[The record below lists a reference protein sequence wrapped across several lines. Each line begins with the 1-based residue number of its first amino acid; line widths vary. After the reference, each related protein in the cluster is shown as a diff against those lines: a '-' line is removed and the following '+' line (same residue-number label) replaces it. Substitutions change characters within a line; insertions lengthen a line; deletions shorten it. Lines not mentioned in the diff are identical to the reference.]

1 MSYINSNLNFPNA
14 DELIEYLIGRV
25 DNISISAH
33 SYLDQEDVEKLNAL
47 SLELTEL
54 KAKQTKDIEDVKKLI
69 DNIELTGTP
78 IDVSGL
84 KSRIE
89 ALEAKQDKDTV
100 YDDSEIKRRIS
111 ELEAKPAVNTDQLVT
126 KDELA
131 KELAKDVE
139 VRFDEAILNDYLKS
153 LDAELSYVKK
163 TELSTQPSFITLSNR
178 VTTLETRPSGNGTAY
193 DDTELRG
200 RVESLENTD
209 TEIKQR
215 LGVLESKT
223 DNDTIYNDA
232 EIKQRLTALE
242 EKPDKDTVYD
252 DTALKNRVEALEQRP
267 AGSGIAYDDTEVKN
281 RLTALEEK
289 PDKDTVY
296 DDTALKNRVEALE
309 QRPAGSGIAY
319 DDTEV
324 KNRLTALETK
334 PDKDTVY
341 DDTSIKYRLD
351 ALESKADNDTVYND
365 SELRGRVEALEQRP
379 AGTSYDDSALTARV
393 AALETKPDK
402 DTVYDDSALKARV
415 ETLEQRPAVNTENFV
430 TKEQLATELSG
441 KLTSADLSGLLTKT
455 QADNDYATK
464 QELQSIAGGKSE
476 FIDGTIVGELF
487 TNDLNPGYKLKKNKI
502 SDSIIYIYNEN
513 APIFKTNPTKLL
525 RQWFVPG
532 RGSTGTIK
540 IEIDGLYYYTTN
552 DILRNSERPLSRYAA
567 NILPLHITAVTV
579 KNNE

>member
-33 SYLDQEDVEKLNAL
+33 SYLDQEDVEKLETL
-47 SLELTEL
+47 SLELAEL

-89 ALEAKQDKDTV
+89 ALEAKHDNDTI
-100 YDDSEIKRRIS
+100 YDDSEVKRRIS

-193 DDTELRG
+193 DDSELRG
-200 RVESLENTD
+200 RVENLENRPVYND

-215 LGVLESKT
+215 LGVLEAKT

-232 EIKQRLTALE
+232 EIKQRLTVLE
-242 EKPDKDTVYD
+242 EKTDKDTVYD
-252 DTALKNRVEALEQRP
+252 DSALKTRVEALEQRP
-267 AGSGIAYDDTEVKN
+267 AGNGT
-281 RLTALEEK
+281 
-289 PDKDTVY
+289 
-296 DDTALKNRVEALE
+296 
-309 QRPAGSGIAY
+309 AY

-365 SELRGRVEALEQRP
+365 AELRGRVEALEHRP
-379 AGTSYDDSALTARV
+379 TGSGTSYDDSALTARV

-402 DTVYDDSALKARV
+402 DTIYNDAEIKQRLTVLEEKTDKDTVYDDSALKARV
-415 ETLEQRPAVNTENFV
+415 ETLEQRPVVNTENLV

-476 FIDGTIVGELF
+476 FIDGVILGEIF
-487 TNDLNPGYKLKKNKI
+487 TNDLAPGYKLKRDKLT
-502 SDSIIYIYNEN
+502 DSVIYIYNEN
-513 APIFKTNPTKLL
+513 GYVFKPNNTKLL

-532 RGSTGTIK
+532 RGASGQIQIK
-540 IEIDGLYYYTTN
+540 VGNLIYHTEN
-552 DILRNSERPLSRYAA
+552 DILRNSETPLSRYAA
-567 NILPLHITAVTV
+567 NILPLTIKSVIV
-579 KNNE
+579 NNVR

>member
-25 DNISISAH
+25 SNISISAQ

-47 SLELTEL
+47 SLELAEL

-89 ALEAKQDKDTV
+89 ALEAKTDKDTV
-100 YDDSEIKRRIS
+100 YDDSEVKRRIS

-193 DDTELRG
+193 DDSELRG
-200 RVESLENTD
+200 RVENLENRPAYND

-215 LGVLESKT
+215 LGVLEAKT
-223 DNDTIYNDA
+223 DNDTIYNDT
-232 EIKQRLTALE
+232 EIKQRLTVLE
-242 EKPDKDTVYD
+242 EKTDKDTVYD
-252 DTALKNRVEALEQRP
+252 DTALKSRVEALEQRP
-267 AGSGIAYDDTEVKN
+267 AGNGT
-281 RLTALEEK
+281 
-289 PDKDTVY
+289 
-296 DDTALKNRVEALE
+296 
-309 QRPAGSGIAY
+309 AY

-365 SELRGRVEALEQRP
+365 AELRGRVEALEHRP
-379 AGTSYDDSALTARV
+379 AGTSYDDSALTSRV

-464 QELQSIAGGKSE
+464 QELQALSRGSKSE
-476 FIDGTIVGELF
+476 YIEGTVAEWF
-487 TNDLNPGYKLKKNKI
+487 AANLNPGYKLKK
-502 SDSIIYIYNEN
+502 DSISSSTIHIVNEN
-513 APIFKTNPTKLL
+513 GNIFKADSDKTINQCFLPS
-525 RQWFVPG
+525 
-532 RGSTGTIK
+532 RGSSGLIGVTIG
-540 IEIDGLYYYTTN
+540 DYTYY
-552 DILRNSERPLSRYAA
+552 
-567 NILPLHITAVTV
+567 V
-579 KNNE
+579 KNDNFSNNFKLAKEYQFKSIPLTINSVIPNDYFRD

>member
-89 ALEAKQDKDTV
+89 ALEAKTDKDTV
-100 YDDSEIKRRIS
+100 YDDSEVKRRIS
-111 ELEAKPAVNTDQLVT
+111 ELEAKPAINTDQLVT

-178 VTTLETRPSGNGTAY
+178 VTTLETRPSGNVTAY
-193 DDTELRG
+193 DDSELRG
-200 RVESLENTD
+200 RVETLENRPAYND

-215 LGVLESKT
+215 LGELEAKT
-223 DNDTIYNDA
+223 DNDTIYNDT
-232 EIKQRLTALE
+232 EVKQRLTALE
-242 EKPDKDTVYD
+242 EKTDKDTVYD
-252 DTALKNRVEALEQRP
+252 DSALKSRVEALEQRP
-267 AGSGIAYDDTEVKN
+267 AGNGT
-281 RLTALEEK
+281 
-289 PDKDTVY
+289 
-296 DDTALKNRVEALE
+296 
-309 QRPAGSGIAY
+309 AY

-365 SELRGRVEALEQRP
+365 AELRGRVEALEHRP
-379 AGTSYDDSALTARV
+379 TGSGTSYDDSALTARV

-415 ETLEQRPAVNTENFV
+415 ETLEQRPVVNTENFV

-464 QELQSIAGGKSE
+464 QELQALSGGSKSE
-476 FIDGTIVGELF
+476 YIEGTVAEWF
-487 TNDLNPGYKLKKNKI
+487 AANLNPGYKLKK
-502 SDSIIYIYNEN
+502 DSISSSTIHIVNEN
-513 APIFKTNPTKLL
+513 GNIFKADSDKTIH
-525 RQWFVPG
+525 QCFYPG
-532 RGSTGTIK
+532 RGAS
-540 IEIDGLYYYTTN
+540 GLIGVAIGDYTYY
-552 DILRNSERPLSRYAA
+552 
-567 NILPLHITAVTV
+567 V
-579 KNNE
+579 KNDNFSNNFKLAKEYQFKSIPLTINSVIPNDYSRD

>member
-47 SLELTEL
+47 SLELAEL

-89 ALEAKQDKDTV
+89 ALEAKTDKDTV
-100 YDDSEIKRRIS
+100 YDDSEVKRRIS
-111 ELEAKPAVNTDQLVT
+111 ELESKPAVNTDQLVT

-200 RVESLENTD
+200 RVETLENRPAYND

-215 LGVLESKT
+215 LGVLEAKT
-223 DNDTIYNDA
+223 DNDTIYNDT
-232 EIKQRLTALE
+232 EVKQRLTALE
-242 EKPDKDTVYD
+242 EKTDKDTVYD
-252 DTALKNRVEALEQRP
+252 DSALKSRVEALEQRP
-267 AGSGIAYDDTEVKN
+267 AGNGT
-281 RLTALEEK
+281 
-289 PDKDTVY
+289 
-296 DDTALKNRVEALE
+296 
-309 QRPAGSGIAY
+309 AY

-365 SELRGRVEALEQRP
+365 AELRGRVEALEHRP
-379 AGTSYDDSALTARV
+379 TGSGTSYDDSALTARV
-393 AALETKPDK
+393 VALETKPDK

-415 ETLEQRPAVNTENFV
+415 ETLEQRPAVNTENLV
-430 TKEQLATELSG
+430 TKDQLATELAN

-464 QELQSIAGGKSE
+464 QELQVLSGGSKSE
-476 FIDGTIVGELF
+476 YIEGTVAEWF
-487 TNDLNPGYKLKKNKI
+487 AANLNPGYKLKK
-502 SDSIIYIYNEN
+502 DSISSSTIHIVNEN
-513 APIFKTNPTKLL
+513 GNIFKADSDKTIH
-525 RQWFVPG
+525 QCFYPG
-532 RGSTGTIK
+532 RGAS
-540 IEIDGLYYYTTN
+540 GLIGVAIGEYTYY
-552 DILRNSERPLSRYAA
+552 
-567 NILPLHITAVTV
+567 V
-579 KNNE
+579 KNDNFRNNFKLAKEYQFKSIPLTINSVIPNDYSRD

>member
-25 DNISISAH
+25 SNISISAQ
-33 SYLDQEDVEKLNAL
+33 SYLDQEDVEKLDAL
-47 SLELTEL
+47 SLELAEL

-89 ALEAKQDKDTV
+89 TLEAKTDKDTV
-100 YDDSEIKRRIS
+100 YDDSEVKRRIS
-111 ELEAKPAVNTDQLVT
+111 ELESKPAVNTDQLVT

-200 RVESLENTD
+200 RVETLENRPAYND

-215 LGVLESKT
+215 LGVLEAKT
-223 DNDTIYNDA
+223 DNDTIYNDT
-232 EIKQRLTALE
+232 EVKQRLTALE
-242 EKPDKDTVYD
+242 EKTDKDTVYD
-252 DTALKNRVEALEQRP
+252 DSALKSRVEALEQRP
-267 AGSGIAYDDTEVKN
+267 AGSGT
-281 RLTALEEK
+281 
-289 PDKDTVY
+289 
-296 DDTALKNRVEALE
+296 
-309 QRPAGSGIAY
+309 AY

-365 SELRGRVEALEQRP
+365 AELRGRVEALEHRP
-379 AGTSYDDSALTARV
+379 TGSGTSYDNSALTARV
-393 AALETKPDK
+393 AALENKPDK
-402 DTVYDDSALKARV
+402 DTVYDDSALKVRV
-415 ETLEQRPAVNTENFV
+415 ETLERRPAVNTENLV
-430 TKEQLATELSG
+430 TKDQLATELAN

-464 QELQSIAGGKSE
+464 QELQALSGGSKSE
-476 FIDGTIVGELF
+476 YIEGTVAEWF
-487 TNDLNPGYKLKKNKI
+487 AANLNPGYKLKK
-502 SDSIIYIYNEN
+502 DSISSSTIHIVNEN
-513 APIFKTNPTKLL
+513 GNIFKADSDKTIHQCFYP
-525 RQWFVPG
+525 V
-532 RGSTGTIK
+532 RGAS
-540 IEIDGLYYYTTN
+540 GLIGVAIGDYTYY
-552 DILRNSERPLSRYAA
+552 
-567 NILPLHITAVTV
+567 V
-579 KNNE
+579 KNDNFSNNFKLAKEYQFKSIPLTINSVIPNDYSRD

>member
-33 SYLDQEDVEKLNAL
+33 SYLDQEDVEKLETL
-47 SLELTEL
+47 SLELAEL

-89 ALEAKQDKDTV
+89 ALEAKTDKDTV
-100 YDDSEIKRRIS
+100 YDDSEVKRRIS

-200 RVESLENTD
+200 RVETLENRPAYND

-215 LGVLESKT
+215 LGVLEAKT
-223 DNDTIYNDA
+223 
-232 EIKQRLTALE
+232 
-242 EKPDKDTVYD
+242 DKDTVYD
-252 DTALKNRVEALEQRP
+252 DSALKSRVEALEQRP
-267 AGSGIAYDDTEVKN
+267 AGSGT
-281 RLTALEEK
+281 
-289 PDKDTVY
+289 
-296 DDTALKNRVEALE
+296 
-309 QRPAGSGIAY
+309 AY

-334 PDKDTVY
+334 SDKDTVY

-365 SELRGRVEALEQRP
+365 AELRGRVEALEHRP
-379 AGTSYDDSALTARV
+379 TGSGTSYDDSALTARV
-393 AALETKPDK
+393 AALETKPDNDTIYNDAEIKQRLTVLEEKTDK

-415 ETLEQRPAVNTENFV
+415 ETLEQRPVVNTENLV

-464 QELQSIAGGKSE
+464 QELQALSGGSKSE
-476 FIDGTIVGELF
+476 YIEGTVTEWF
-487 TNDLNPGYKLKKNKI
+487 TANLNPGYKLKK
-502 SDSIIYIYNEN
+502 DSISSSTIHIVNEN
-513 APIFKTNPTKLL
+513 GNIFKADSDKTIHQCFYPS
-525 RQWFVPG
+525 
-532 RGSTGTIK
+532 RGAS
-540 IEIDGLYYYTTN
+540 GLIGVAIGDYTYY
-552 DILRNSERPLSRYAA
+552 
-567 NILPLHITAVTV
+567 V
-579 KNNE
+579 KNDNFSNNFKLAKEYQFKSIPLTINSVIPNDYSRD

>member
-33 SYLDQEDVEKLNAL
+33 SYLDREDVEKLDAL
-47 SLELTEL
+47 SLELAEL

-89 ALEAKQDKDTV
+89 ALEAKHDNDTI
-100 YDDSEIKRRIS
+100 YDDSEVKRRIS

-200 RVESLENTD
+200 RVETLENRPAYND

-215 LGVLESKT
+215 LGVLEAKT
-223 DNDTIYNDA
+223 DNDTIYNDT
-232 EIKQRLTALE
+232 EVKQRLTALE
-242 EKPDKDTVYD
+242 EKTDKDTVYD
-252 DTALKNRVEALEQRP
+252 DSALKTRVEALEQRP
-267 AGSGIAYDDTEVKN
+267 AGNGT
-281 RLTALEEK
+281 
-289 PDKDTVY
+289 
-296 DDTALKNRVEALE
+296 
-309 QRPAGSGIAY
+309 AY

-365 SELRGRVEALEQRP
+365 AELRGRVEALEHRP
-379 AGTSYDDSALTARV
+379 TSSGTSYDDSALTARV
-393 AALETKPDK
+393 AALETKPDNDTIYNDAEIKQRLTVLEEKTDK

-415 ETLEQRPAVNTENFV
+415 ETLEQRPVVNTENLV

-464 QELQSIAGGKSE
+464 QELEEVKKLISPKEAEVFTLGDGTLKSKLKEGYELGFDLWNPNVFKIFNKSGKLFEDSTTWNDIAPLAVPGSKYGSRLANVTVTSNIRGSKNGTIAGHFNGEQSMNSQLSYMATPTL
-476 FIDGTIVGELF
+476 TINFGE
-487 TNDLNPGYKLKKNKI
+487 
-502 SDSIIYIYNEN
+502 
-513 APIFKTNPTKLL
+513 
-525 RQWFVPG
+525 
-532 RGSTGTIK
+532 
-540 IEIDGLYYYTTN
+540 
-552 DILRNSERPLSRYAA
+552 
-567 NILPLHITAVTV
+567 
-579 KNNE
+579 

>member
-232 EIKQRLTALE
+232 EIKQ
-242 EKPDKDTVYD
+242 
-252 DTALKNRVEALEQRP
+252 
-267 AGSGIAYDDTEVKN
+267 

>member
-25 DNISISAH
+25 SNISISAQ
-33 SYLDQEDVEKLNAL
+33 SYLDQEDVEKLDAL
-47 SLELTEL
+47 SLELAEL

-89 ALEAKQDKDTV
+89 ALEAKTDKDTV
-100 YDDSEIKRRIS
+100 YDDSEVKRRIS

-153 LDAELSYVKK
+153 QDAELSFVKK
-163 TELSTQPSFITLSNR
+163 TELSSQPSFITLSNR

-200 RVESLENTD
+200 RVESLENRPAYND

-215 LGVLESKT
+215 LGVLEAKT
-223 DNDTIYNDA
+223 DNDTIYNDT
-232 EIKQRLTALE
+232 EVKQRLTALE
-242 EKPDKDTVYD
+242 EKTDKDTVYD
-252 DTALKNRVEALEQRP
+252 DAALKSRVEALEQRP
-267 AGSGIAYDDTEVKN
+267 AGSGT
-281 RLTALEEK
+281 
-289 PDKDTVY
+289 
-296 DDTALKNRVEALE
+296 
-309 QRPAGSGIAY
+309 AY

-365 SELRGRVEALEQRP
+365 AELRGRVEALEQRP
-379 AGTSYDDSALTARV
+379 TGSGTSYDDSALTARV
-393 AALETKPDK
+393 AALETKPDNDTIYNDAEIKQRLTVLEEKTDK

-415 ETLEQRPAVNTENFV
+415 VTLEQRPAVNTENFV

-464 QELQSIAGGKSE
+464 QELEEVKKLISPKEAEVFTLGDGTLKSKLKNGYELGFDLWNPNVFKIYNKSGKLFEDSTTWDDIAPLAVPGNKYGSRLANVTVTSNIRGSKNGTIAGYFNGEQSMNSQLSYME
-476 FIDGTIVGELF
+476 TPTLTINFGE
-487 TNDLNPGYKLKKNKI
+487 
-502 SDSIIYIYNEN
+502 
-513 APIFKTNPTKLL
+513 
-525 RQWFVPG
+525 
-532 RGSTGTIK
+532 
-540 IEIDGLYYYTTN
+540 
-552 DILRNSERPLSRYAA
+552 
-567 NILPLHITAVTV
+567 
-579 KNNE
+579 

>member
-25 DNISISAH
+25 SNISISAQ
-33 SYLDQEDVEKLNAL
+33 SYLDQEDVEKLDAL
-47 SLELTEL
+47 SLELAEL

-89 ALEAKQDKDTV
+89 ALEAKRDNDTI
-100 YDDSEIKRRIS
+100 YDDSEVKRRIS
-111 ELEAKPAVNTDQLVT
+111 ELEAKPSVNTDQLVT

-193 DDTELRG
+193 DDSELRG
-200 RVESLENTD
+200 RVETLENRPAYND

-215 LGVLESKT
+215 LGVLEAKT

-232 EIKQRLTALE
+232 EIKQRLTVLE
-242 EKPDKDTVYD
+242 EKTDKDTVYD

-267 AGSGIAYDDTEVKN
+267 AGNGT
-281 RLTALEEK
+281 
-289 PDKDTVY
+289 
-296 DDTALKNRVEALE
+296 
-309 QRPAGSGIAY
+309 AY

-365 SELRGRVEALEQRP
+365 AELRGRVEALEHRP
-379 AGTSYDDSALTARV
+379 AGSGTSYDDSALTARV
-393 AALETKPDK
+393 AALETKPDNDTIYNDAEIKQRLTVLEEKTDK

-415 ETLEQRPAVNTENFV
+415 ETLEQRPVVNTENLV

-464 QELQSIAGGKSE
+464 QELQALSGGSKSE
-476 FIDGTIVGELF
+476 YIEGTVAEWF
-487 TNDLNPGYKLKKNKI
+487 TANLNPGYKLKK
-502 SDSIIYIYNEN
+502 DSISSSTIHIVNEN
-513 APIFKTNPTKLL
+513 GNIFKADSDKTIHQCFYPS
-525 RQWFVPG
+525 
-532 RGSTGTIK
+532 RGAS
-540 IEIDGLYYYTTN
+540 GLIGVAIGDYTYY
-552 DILRNSERPLSRYAA
+552 
-567 NILPLHITAVTV
+567 V
-579 KNNE
+579 KNDNFSNNFKLAKEYQFKSIPLTINSVIPNDYSRD

>member
-33 SYLDQEDVEKLNAL
+33 SYLDQEDVEKLNEL
-47 SLELTEL
+47 SLELAEL

-89 ALEAKQDKDTV
+89 ALEAKHDNDTI
-100 YDDSEIKRRIS
+100 YDDSEVKRRLT

-267 AGSGIAYDDTEVKN
+267 AGSGT
-281 RLTALEEK
+281 
-289 PDKDTVY
+289 
-296 DDTALKNRVEALE
+296 
-309 QRPAGSGIAY
+309 AY

-351 ALESKADNDTVYND
+351 ALESKVDNDTVYND
-365 SELRGRVEALEQRP
+365 SELRGRVEALEHRP

-393 AALETKPDK
+393 AALETKPDNDTIYNDAEIKQRLTVLEEKTDK

-464 QELQSIAGGKSE
+464 QELQNFAGGKSE

-502 SDSIIYIYNEN
+502 TDSIIYIYNEN
-513 APIFKTNPTKLL
+513 GVFKPNNTKLL
-525 RQWFVPG
+525 RQWFIPG

>member
-25 DNISISAH
+25 SNISISAQ
-33 SYLDQEDVEKLNAL
+33 SYLDQEDVEKLDAL

-89 ALEAKQDKDTV
+89 ALEAKTDKDTV
-100 YDDSEIKRRIS
+100 YDDSEVKRRIS
-111 ELEAKPAVNTDQLVT
+111 ELEAKPSVNTDQLVT

-193 DDTELRG
+193 DDSELRG
-200 RVESLENTD
+200 RVETLENRPAYND

-215 LGVLESKT
+215 LGVLEAKT
-223 DNDTIYNDA
+223 DNDTIYNDT
-232 EIKQRLTALE
+232 EVKQRLTALE
-242 EKPDKDTVYD
+242 EKTDKDTVYD
-252 DTALKNRVEALEQRP
+252 DSALKTRVEALEQRP
-267 AGSGIAYDDTEVKN
+267 AGNGT
-281 RLTALEEK
+281 
-289 PDKDTVY
+289 
-296 DDTALKNRVEALE
+296 
-309 QRPAGSGIAY
+309 AY

-365 SELRGRVEALEQRP
+365 AELRGRVEALEHRP
-379 AGTSYDDSALTARV
+379 TGSGTSYDDSALTARV

-415 ETLEQRPAVNTENFV
+415 ETLEQRPAVNTEILV
-430 TKEQLATELSG
+430 TKDQLATELAN

-464 QELQSIAGGKSE
+464 QELQALSGGSKSE
-476 FIDGTIVGELF
+476 YIEGTVAEWF
-487 TNDLNPGYKLKKNKI
+487 AANLNPGYKLKK
-502 SDSIIYIYNEN
+502 DSISSSTIHIVNEN
-513 APIFKTNPTKLL
+513 GNIFKADSDKTIH
-525 RQWFVPG
+525 QCFYPG
-532 RGSTGTIK
+532 RGASGLIGVTIG
-540 IEIDGLYYYTTN
+540 DYTYY
-552 DILRNSERPLSRYAA
+552 
-567 NILPLHITAVTV
+567 V
-579 KNNE
+579 KNDNFSNNFKLAKEYQFKSIPLTINSVIPNDYSRD

>member
-1 MSYINSNLNFPNA
+1 MSYINSKLNYPNA

-33 SYLDQEDVEKLNAL
+33 SYLDQEDVEKLNEL
-47 SLELTEL
+47 SLELAEL

-100 YDDSEIKRRIS
+100 YDDSEVKRRIS
-111 ELEAKPAVNTDQLVT
+111 ELEAKPSVNTDQLVT

-193 DDTELRG
+193 DDSELRG
-200 RVESLENTD
+200 RVESLENRPAYND

-215 LGVLESKT
+215 LGVLEAKT
-223 DNDTIYNDA
+223 DNDTIYNDT
-232 EIKQRLTALE
+232 EVKQRLTALE
-242 EKPDKDTVYD
+242 EKTDKDTVYD
-252 DTALKNRVEALEQRP
+252 DSALKSRVEALEQRP
-267 AGSGIAYDDTEVKN
+267 AGSGT
-281 RLTALEEK
+281 
-289 PDKDTVY
+289 
-296 DDTALKNRVEALE
+296 
-309 QRPAGSGIAY
+309 AY

-379 AGTSYDDSALTARV
+379 TGSGTSYDDSALKARV
-393 AALETKPDK
+393 AALETKPDNDTIYNDAEIKQRLTVLEEKTDK

-476 FIDGTIVGELF
+476 FINGTIVGELF

-502 SDSIIYIYNEN
+502 TDSIIYIYNEN
-513 APIFKTNPTKLL
+513 GPIFKPNNTKLL
-525 RQWFVPG
+525 RQWFIPS

-552 DILRNSERPLSRYAA
+552 DILRNSETPLSRYNA

>member
-33 SYLDQEDVEKLNAL
+33 SYLDQEDVEKLNEL
-47 SLELTEL
+47 SLELAEL

-89 ALEAKQDKDTV
+89 ALEAKTDKDTV
-100 YDDSEIKRRIS
+100 YDDSEVKRRIS

-200 RVESLENTD
+200 RVETLENRPAYND

-215 LGVLESKT
+215 LGVLEAKT

-232 EIKQRLTALE
+232 EIKQRITALE
-242 EKPDKDTVYD
+242 EKTDKDTVYD
-252 DTALKNRVEALEQRP
+252 DTALKTRVEALEQRP
-267 AGSGIAYDDTEVKN
+267 AGNGTAYDDTEVKN
-281 RLTALEEK
+281 RLT
-289 PDKDTVY
+289 T
-296 DDTALKNRVEALE
+296 
-309 QRPAGSGIAY
+309 
-319 DDTEV
+319 
-324 KNRLTALETK
+324 LETK

-365 SELRGRVEALEQRP
+365 AELRGRVEALEHRP
-379 AGTSYDDSALTARV
+379 TGSGTSYDDSALTARV

-415 ETLEQRPAVNTENFV
+415 ETLEQRPAVNTENLV
-430 TKEQLATELSG
+430 TKDQLATELAN

-464 QELQSIAGGKSE
+464 QELQALSGGSKSE
-476 FIDGTIVGELF
+476 YIEGTVAEWF
-487 TNDLNPGYKLKKNKI
+487 AANLNPGYKLKK
-502 SDSIIYIYNEN
+502 DSISSSTIHIVNEN
-513 APIFKTNPTKLL
+513 GNIFKADSDKTIH
-525 RQWFVPG
+525 QCFYPG
-532 RGSTGTIK
+532 RGAS
-540 IEIDGLYYYTTN
+540 GLIGVAIGDYTYY
-552 DILRNSERPLSRYAA
+552 
-567 NILPLHITAVTV
+567 V
-579 KNNE
+579 KNDNFSNNFKLAKEYQFKSIPLTINSVIPNEYSRD

>member
-33 SYLDQEDVEKLNAL
+33 SYLDREDVEKLNAL
-47 SLELTEL
+47 SLELSEL

-89 ALEAKQDKDTV
+89 ALEAKTDKDTV
-100 YDDSEIKRRIS
+100 YDDSEVKRRIS
-111 ELEAKPAVNTDQLVT
+111 ELEAKPSVNTDQLVT

-178 VTTLETRPSGNGTAY
+178 VTSLETRPSGNGTAY

-200 RVESLENTD
+200 RVETLENRPAYND

-215 LGVLESKT
+215 LGVLEAKS
-223 DNDTIYNDA
+223 DNDTIYNDS
-232 EIKQRLTALE
+232 EIKQRLTVLE
-242 EKPDKDTVYD
+242 EKTDKDTVYD
-252 DTALKNRVEALEQRP
+252 DTALKSRVEALEQRP
-267 AGSGIAYDDTEVKN
+267 AGNGTAYDDTEVKN
-281 RLTALEEK
+281 RL
-289 PDKDTVY
+289 
-296 DDTALKNRVEALE
+296 N
-309 QRPAGSGIAY
+309 
-319 DDTEV
+319 
-324 KNRLTALETK
+324 ALETK
-334 PDKDTVY
+334 QDKDTVY

-365 SELRGRVEALEQRP
+365 SELRGRVEALEHRP

-464 QELQSIAGGKSE
+464 QELEEVKKLISPKEAEVFTLGDGTLKSKLKDGYELGFDLWNPNVFKIYNKSGKLFEDTTTWDDIAPLAVPGNKYGSRLANVTVTSNIRGSKNGTIAGYFNGEQSMNSQLSYMPTPTL
-476 FIDGTIVGELF
+476 TINFGE
-487 TNDLNPGYKLKKNKI
+487 
-502 SDSIIYIYNEN
+502 
-513 APIFKTNPTKLL
+513 
-525 RQWFVPG
+525 
-532 RGSTGTIK
+532 
-540 IEIDGLYYYTTN
+540 
-552 DILRNSERPLSRYAA
+552 
-567 NILPLHITAVTV
+567 
-579 KNNE
+579 

>member
-33 SYLDQEDVEKLNAL
+33 SYLDQEDVEKLETL
-47 SLELTEL
+47 SLELAEL

-69 DNIELTGTP
+69 NNIELTGTP

-89 ALEAKQDKDTV
+89 ALEAKHDNDTI
-100 YDDSEIKRRIS
+100 YDDSEVKRRLT

-178 VTTLETRPSGNGTAY
+178 VTTLETRPSGNGTEY

-200 RVESLENTD
+200 RVESLEQRPAYND

-223 DNDTIYNDA
+223 DNDTIYNDT
-232 EIKQRLTALE
+232 EVKQRLTALE
-242 EKPDKDTVYD
+242 EKTDKDTVYD
-252 DTALKNRVEALEQRP
+252 DSALKSRVEALEQRP
-267 AGSGIAYDDTEVKN
+267 AGSGT
-281 RLTALEEK
+281 
-289 PDKDTVY
+289 
-296 DDTALKNRVEALE
+296 
-309 QRPAGSGIAY
+309 AY

-365 SELRGRVEALEQRP
+365 AELRGRVEALEHRP
-379 AGTSYDDSALTARV
+379 TGSGTSYDDSALTARV
-393 AALETKPDK
+393 AALENKPDK

-464 QELQSIAGGKSE
+464 QELQALSGGSKSE
-476 FIDGTIVGELF
+476 YIEGTVKEWF
-487 TNDLNPGYKLKKNKI
+487 AANLNPGYKLKK
-502 SDSIIYIYNEN
+502 DSISSSTIHIVNEN
-513 APIFKTNPTKLL
+513 GNIFKADSDKTIHQCFYPS
-525 RQWFVPG
+525 
-532 RGSTGTIK
+532 RGAS
-540 IEIDGLYYYTTN
+540 GLIGVAIGDYTYY
-552 DILRNSERPLSRYAA
+552 
-567 NILPLHITAVTV
+567 V
-579 KNNE
+579 KNDNFSNNFKLAKEYQFKSIPLTINSVIPNDYSRD

>member
-25 DNISISAH
+25 SNISISAQ

-47 SLELTEL
+47 SLELAEL

-89 ALEAKQDKDTV
+89 ALEAKTDKDTV
-100 YDDSEIKRRIS
+100 YDDSEVKRRIS

-200 RVESLENTD
+200 RVETLENRPEYND

-215 LGVLESKT
+215 LGVLEAKT
-223 DNDTIYNDA
+223 DNDTIYNDT
-232 EIKQRLTALE
+232 EVKQRLTALE
-242 EKPDKDTVYD
+242 EKTDKDTVYD

-267 AGSGIAYDDTEVKN
+267 AGNGT
-281 RLTALEEK
+281 
-289 PDKDTVY
+289 
-296 DDTALKNRVEALE
+296 
-309 QRPAGSGIAY
+309 AY

-365 SELRGRVEALEQRP
+365 AELRGRVEALEHRP
-379 AGTSYDDSALTARV
+379 TGSGTSYDDSALTARV

-402 DTVYDDSALKARV
+402 DTVYDDSALKSRV
-415 ETLEQRPAVNTENFV
+415 ETLEQRPAVNTENLV

-464 QELQSIAGGKSE
+464 QELQALSGGSKSE
-476 FIDGTIVGELF
+476 YIEGIVAEWF
-487 TNDLNPGYKLKKNKI
+487 AANLNPGYKLKK
-502 SDSIIYIYNEN
+502 DSISSSTIHIVNEN
-513 APIFKTNPTKLL
+513 GNIFKADSDKTIHQCFYPS
-525 RQWFVPG
+525 
-532 RGSTGTIK
+532 RGAS
-540 IEIDGLYYYTTN
+540 GLIGVAIGDYTYY
-552 DILRNSERPLSRYAA
+552 
-567 NILPLHITAVTV
+567 V
-579 KNNE
+579 KNDNFSNNFKLAKEYQFKSIPLTINSVIPNDYSRD

>member
-33 SYLDQEDVEKLNAL
+33 SYLDQEDVEKLDAL
-47 SLELTEL
+47 SLELAEL

-89 ALEAKQDKDTV
+89 ALEAKTDKDTV
-100 YDDSEIKRRIS
+100 YDDSEVKRRIS
-111 ELEAKPAVNTDQLVT
+111 ELEAKPAINTDQLVT

-200 RVESLENTD
+200 RVESLEQRPAYND

-215 LGVLESKT
+215 LGVLEAKT
-223 DNDTIYNDA
+223 DNDTIYNDT
-232 EIKQRLTALE
+232 EVKQRLTALE
-242 EKPDKDTVYD
+242 EKTDKDTVYD
-252 DTALKNRVEALEQRP
+252 DSALKSRVEALEQRP
-267 AGSGIAYDDTEVKN
+267 AGNG
-281 RLTALEEK
+281 
-289 PDKDTVY
+289 P
-296 DDTALKNRVEALE
+296 
-309 QRPAGSGIAY
+309 AY

-365 SELRGRVEALEQRP
+365 SELRGRVEALEHRP

-393 AALETKPDK
+393 TALETKPDNDTIYNDAEIKQRLTVLEEKTDK

-415 ETLEQRPAVNTENFV
+415 ETLEQRPAVNTENLV

-464 QELQSIAGGKSE
+464 QELQSLTGGKSE
-476 FIDGTIVGELF
+476 FIDGKILGDIYI
-487 TNDLNPGYKLKKNKI
+487 NDLVPGYKLKRDKLT
-502 SDSIIYIYNEN
+502 DSIIYIYNEN
-513 APIFKTNPTKLL
+513 GVFKPNNTKLL
-525 RQWFVPG
+525 RQWFLPG
-532 RGSTGTIK
+532 RGSTGLIQIK
-540 IEIDGLYYYTTN
+540 VGDLIYYTEN
-552 DILRNSERPLSRYAA
+552 EILRNSETPLSRYNV
-567 NILPLHITAVTV
+567 NILPLTIKTVTV
-579 KNNE
+579 NNIR

>member
-25 DNISISAH
+25 SNISISAQ

-47 SLELTEL
+47 SLELAEL

-89 ALEAKQDKDTV
+89 ALEAKTDKDTV
-100 YDDSEIKRRIS
+100 YDDSEVKRRIS

-178 VTTLETRPSGNGTAY
+178 VTTLETRPSGNGTSY

-200 RVESLENTD
+200 RVESLENRPAYND

-215 LGVLESKT
+215 LGVLEAKT
-223 DNDTIYNDA
+223 DNDTIYNDT
-232 EIKQRLTALE
+232 EVKQRLTVLE
-242 EKPDKDTVYD
+242 EKTDKDTVYD
-252 DTALKNRVEALEQRP
+252 DTALKSRVEALEQRP
-267 AGSGIAYDDTEVKN
+267 AGNGT
-281 RLTALEEK
+281 
-289 PDKDTVY
+289 
-296 DDTALKNRVEALE
+296 
-309 QRPAGSGIAY
+309 AY

-365 SELRGRVEALEQRP
+365 AELRGRVEALEQRP
-379 AGTSYDDSALTARV
+379 AGNGTAYDDSALTARV

-415 ETLEQRPAVNTENFV
+415 ETLEQRPAVNTENLV

-464 QELQSIAGGKSE
+464 QELEEVKKLISPKEAEVFTLGDGTLKSKLKDGYELGFDLWNPNVFKIYNKSGKLFEDSTTWDDIAPLAVPGNKYGSRLANVTVTSNIRGSKNGTIAGYFNGEQSMNSQLSYMTTPTL
-476 FIDGTIVGELF
+476 TINFGE
-487 TNDLNPGYKLKKNKI
+487 
-502 SDSIIYIYNEN
+502 
-513 APIFKTNPTKLL
+513 
-525 RQWFVPG
+525 
-532 RGSTGTIK
+532 
-540 IEIDGLYYYTTN
+540 
-552 DILRNSERPLSRYAA
+552 
-567 NILPLHITAVTV
+567 
-579 KNNE
+579 

>member
-33 SYLDQEDVEKLNAL
+33 SYLDQEDVEKLETL
-47 SLELTEL
+47 SLELAEL

-69 DNIELTGTP
+69 NNIELTGTP

-89 ALEAKQDKDTV
+89 ALEAKHDNDTI
-100 YDDSEIKRRIS
+100 YDDSEVKRRLT

-200 RVESLENTD
+200 RVESLEQRPAYND

-215 LGVLESKT
+215 LGVLEAKT
-223 DNDTIYNDA
+223 DNDTIYNDT
-232 EIKQRLTALE
+232 EVKQRLTALE
-242 EKPDKDTVYD
+242 EKTDKDTVYD
-252 DTALKNRVEALEQRP
+252 DSALKSRVEALEQRP
-267 AGSGIAYDDTEVKN
+267 AGNGT
-281 RLTALEEK
+281 
-289 PDKDTVY
+289 
-296 DDTALKNRVEALE
+296 
-309 QRPAGSGIAY
+309 AY

-365 SELRGRVEALEQRP
+365 AELRGRVEALEHRP
-379 AGTSYDDSALTARV
+379 TGSGTSYDDSALTARV

-464 QELQSIAGGKSE
+464 QELQNLAGGKSE
-476 FIDGTIVGELF
+476 FIDGVILGEIF
-487 TNDLNPGYKLKKNKI
+487 TNDLAPGYKLKRDKLT
-502 SDSIIYIYNEN
+502 DSVIYIYNEN
-513 APIFKTNPTKLL
+513 GVFKPNNTKLL

-532 RGSTGTIK
+532 RGASGQIQIK
-540 IEIDGLYYYTTN
+540 VGNLIYHTEN
-552 DILRNSERPLSRYAA
+552 EILRNSETPLSRYAA
-567 NILPLHITAVTV
+567 NILPLTIKSVIV
-579 KNNE
+579 NNVR

>member
-100 YDDSEIKRRIS
+100 YDDSEVKRRIS

-163 TELSTQPSFITLSNR
+163 TELSTQPSFITLTNR

-200 RVESLENTD
+200 RVESLENID

-223 DNDTIYNDA
+223 DNDTIYNDT

-252 DTALKNRVEALEQRP
+252 DSALKNRVEALEQRP
-267 AGSGIAYDDTEVKN
+267 AGSGT
-281 RLTALEEK
+281 
-289 PDKDTVY
+289 
-296 DDTALKNRVEALE
+296 
-309 QRPAGSGIAY
+309 AY

-351 ALESKADNDTVYND
+351 ALESKVDNDTVYND
-365 SELRGRVEALEQRP
+365 SELRGRVEALEHRP

-393 AALETKPDK
+393 AALETKPDNDTIYNDAEIKQRLIVLEEKTDK

-415 ETLEQRPAVNTENFV
+415 ETLEQRPVVNTENLV

-464 QELQSIAGGKSE
+464 QELQNLASSKSE

-513 APIFKTNPTKLL
+513 APIFKPNNTKLL
-525 RQWFVPG
+525 RQWFIPG

-552 DILRNSERPLSRYAA
+552 DILRNSEKPLSRYAA

>member
-25 DNISISAH
+25 SNISISAQ
-33 SYLDQEDVEKLNAL
+33 SYLDQEDVEKLDAL
-47 SLELTEL
+47 SLELAEL
-54 KAKQTKDIEDVKKLI
+54 KAKQTKDIEDVKELI

-89 ALEAKQDKDTV
+89 ALEAKTDKDTV
-100 YDDSEIKRRIS
+100 YDDSEVKRRIS

-178 VTTLETRPSGNGTAY
+178 VTSLETRPSGNGTAY
-193 DDTELRG
+193 DDSELRG
-200 RVESLENTD
+200 RVETLENRPGYND

-215 LGVLESKT
+215 LGVLEAKT
-223 DNDTIYNDA
+223 DNDTIYNDT
-232 EIKQRLTALE
+232 EVKQRLTALE
-242 EKPDKDTVYD
+242 EKTDKDTVYD
-252 DTALKNRVEALEQRP
+252 DTALKSRVEALEQRP
-267 AGSGIAYDDTEVKN
+267 AGNGT
-281 RLTALEEK
+281 
-289 PDKDTVY
+289 
-296 DDTALKNRVEALE
+296 
-309 QRPAGSGIAY
+309 AY

-365 SELRGRVEALEQRP
+365 AELRGRVEALEHRP
-379 AGTSYDDSALTARV
+379 AGSGTSYDDSALTARV
-393 AALETKPDK
+393 VALETKPDK

-430 TKEQLATELSG
+430 TKDQLATELAN

-464 QELQSIAGGKSE
+464 QELQALSGGSKSE
-476 FIDGTIVGELF
+476 YIEGTVAEWF
-487 TNDLNPGYKLKKNKI
+487 AANLNPGYKLKK
-502 SDSIIYIYNEN
+502 DSISSSTIHIVNEN
-513 APIFKTNPTKLL
+513 GNIFKADSDKTIH
-525 RQWFVPG
+525 QCFYPG
-532 RGSTGTIK
+532 RGAS
-540 IEIDGLYYYTTN
+540 GLIGVAIGDYTYY
-552 DILRNSERPLSRYAA
+552 
-567 NILPLHITAVTV
+567 V
-579 KNNE
+579 KNDNFSNNFKLAKEYQFKSIPLTINSVIPNDYSRD

>member
-25 DNISISAH
+25 SNISISAQ
-33 SYLDQEDVEKLNAL
+33 SYLDQEDVEKLNTL
-47 SLELTEL
+47 SLELAEL

-89 ALEAKQDKDTV
+89 VLEAKTDKDTV
-100 YDDSEIKRRIS
+100 YDDSEVKRRIS

-193 DDTELRG
+193 DDSELRG
-200 RVESLENTD
+200 RVETLENRPAYND

-215 LGVLESKT
+215 LGVLEAKT
-223 DNDTIYNDA
+223 DNDTIYNDT
-232 EIKQRLTALE
+232 EVKQRLTALE
-242 EKPDKDTVYD
+242 EKTDKDTVYD
-252 DTALKNRVEALEQRP
+252 DTALKTRVEALEQRP
-267 AGSGIAYDDTEVKN
+267 AGNGT
-281 RLTALEEK
+281 
-289 PDKDTVY
+289 
-296 DDTALKNRVEALE
+296 
-309 QRPAGSGIAY
+309 AY

-365 SELRGRVEALEQRP
+365 AELRGRVEALEHRP
-379 AGTSYDDSALTARV
+379 TGSGTSYDDSALTARV

-415 ETLEQRPAVNTENFV
+415 ETLEQRPVVNTENFV

-464 QELQSIAGGKSE
+464 QELEEVKKLISPKEAEVFTLGDGTLKSKLKDGYELGFDLWNPNVFKIYNKSGKLFEDSTTWDDIAPLAVPGSKYGSRLANVTVTSNIRGSKNGTIAGYFNGEQSMNSQLSYMATPTL
-476 FIDGTIVGELF
+476 TINFGE
-487 TNDLNPGYKLKKNKI
+487 
-502 SDSIIYIYNEN
+502 
-513 APIFKTNPTKLL
+513 
-525 RQWFVPG
+525 
-532 RGSTGTIK
+532 
-540 IEIDGLYYYTTN
+540 
-552 DILRNSERPLSRYAA
+552 
-567 NILPLHITAVTV
+567 
-579 KNNE
+579 

>member
-25 DNISISAH
+25 SNISISAQ
-33 SYLDQEDVEKLNAL
+33 SYLDQEDVEKLDAL
-47 SLELTEL
+47 SLELAEL

-89 ALEAKQDKDTV
+89 ALEAKTDKDTV
-100 YDDSEIKRRIS
+100 YDDSEVKRRIS

-200 RVESLENTD
+200 RVETLENRPAYND

-242 EKPDKDTVYD
+242 EKTDKDTVYD
-252 DTALKNRVEALEQRP
+252 DTALKSRVEALEQRP
-267 AGSGIAYDDTEVKN
+267 AGSGT
-281 RLTALEEK
+281 
-289 PDKDTVY
+289 
-296 DDTALKNRVEALE
+296 
-309 QRPAGSGIAY
+309 AY

-365 SELRGRVEALEQRP
+365 AELRGRVEALEQRP
-379 AGTSYDDSALTARV
+379 AGSGTSYDDSALKARV

-464 QELQSIAGGKSE
+464 QELEEVKKLISPKEAEVFTLGDGTLKSKLKDGYELGFDLWNSNVFKIYNKSGKLFEDSTTWDDIAPLAVPGSKYGSRLANVTVTSNIRGSNNGTIAGYFKGEQSMNSQLSYMATPTL
-476 FIDGTIVGELF
+476 TINF
-487 TNDLNPGYKLKKNKI
+487 
-502 SDSIIYIYNEN
+502 
-513 APIFKTNPTKLL
+513 
-525 RQWFVPG
+525 
-532 RGSTGTIK
+532 
-540 IEIDGLYYYTTN
+540 
-552 DILRNSERPLSRYAA
+552 
-567 NILPLHITAVTV
+567 
-579 KNNE
+579 

>member
-1 MSYINSNLNFPNA
+1 MSYINSNLNYPNA

-25 DNISISAH
+25 SNISISAQ
-33 SYLDQEDVEKLNAL
+33 SYLDQEDVEKLDAL
-47 SLELTEL
+47 SLELAEL

-89 ALEAKQDKDTV
+89 ALEAKHDNDTI
-100 YDDSEIKRRIS
+100 YDDSEVKRRLT

-193 DDTELRG
+193 DDSELRG
-200 RVESLENTD
+200 RVESLENRPAYND

-215 LGVLESKT
+215 LGVLEAKT
-223 DNDTIYNDA
+223 DNDTIYNDT
-232 EIKQRLTALE
+232 EVKQRLTALE
-242 EKPDKDTVYD
+242 EKTDKDTVYD
-252 DTALKNRVEALEQRP
+252 DTALKSRVEALEQRP
-267 AGSGIAYDDTEVKN
+267 AGSGT
-281 RLTALEEK
+281 
-289 PDKDTVY
+289 
-296 DDTALKNRVEALE
+296 
-309 QRPAGSGIAY
+309 AY

-365 SELRGRVEALEQRP
+365 AELRGRVEALEHRP
-379 AGTSYDDSALTARV
+379 TGSGTSYDDSALTARV

-415 ETLEQRPAVNTENFV
+415 ETLEQRPAVNTENLV
-430 TKEQLATELSG
+430 TKDQLATELAN

-464 QELQSIAGGKSE
+464 QELQALSGGSKSE
-476 FIDGTIVGELF
+476 YIEGTVAEWF
-487 TNDLNPGYKLKKNKI
+487 AANLNPGYKLKK
-502 SDSIIYIYNEN
+502 DSISSSTIHIVNEN
-513 APIFKTNPTKLL
+513 GNIFKADSDKTIHQCFYPA
-525 RQWFVPG
+525 
-532 RGSTGTIK
+532 RGAS
-540 IEIDGLYYYTTN
+540 GLIGVAIGDYTYY
-552 DILRNSERPLSRYAA
+552 
-567 NILPLHITAVTV
+567 V
-579 KNNE
+579 KNDNFSNNFKLAKEYQFKSIPLTINSVIPNDYSRN

>member
-1 MSYINSNLNFPNA
+1 MSYINSNLTFPNA

-47 SLELTEL
+47 SLELAEL

-89 ALEAKQDKDTV
+89 ALEAKTDKDTV
-100 YDDSEIKRRIS
+100 YDDSEVKRRIS
-111 ELEAKPAVNTDQLVT
+111 ELEAKPAINTDQLVT

-200 RVESLENTD
+200 RVETLENRPAYND

-215 LGVLESKT
+215 LGVLEAKT
-223 DNDTIYNDA
+223 DNDTIYNDT
-232 EIKQRLTALE
+232 EVKQRLTALE
-242 EKPDKDTVYD
+242 EKTDKDTVYD
-252 DTALKNRVEALEQRP
+252 DSTLKSRVEALEQRP
-267 AGSGIAYDDTEVKN
+267 AGSGT
-281 RLTALEEK
+281 T
-289 PDKDTVY
+289 
-296 DDTALKNRVEALE
+296 
-309 QRPAGSGIAY
+309 Y

-365 SELRGRVEALEQRP
+365 AELRGRVEALEQRP
-379 AGTSYDDSALTARV
+379 AGSSYDDSALTARV
-393 AALETKPDK
+393 AALETKPDNDTIYNDSEIKQRLTVLEEKTDK
-402 DTVYDDSALKARV
+402 DTVYDDSALKSRV

-464 QELQSIAGGKSE
+464 QELQSFAGGKSE

-502 SDSIIYIYNEN
+502 TDSIIYIYNEN

-525 RQWFVPG
+525 RQWFIPG

-552 DILRNSERPLSRYAA
+552 VILRNSERPLSQYAA

>member
-25 DNISISAH
+25 SNISISAQ
-33 SYLDQEDVEKLNAL
+33 SYLDQEDVEKLDAL
-47 SLELTEL
+47 SLELAEL

-89 ALEAKQDKDTV
+89 ALEAKTDKDTV
-100 YDDSEIKRRIS
+100 YDDSEVKRRIS

-178 VTTLETRPSGNGTAY
+178 VTSLETRPSGNGTAY

-200 RVESLENTD
+200 RVETLENRPAYND

-215 LGVLESKT
+215 LGVLEAKT

-242 EKPDKDTVYD
+242 EKTDKDTVYD
-252 DTALKNRVEALEQRP
+252 DTALKTRVEALEQRP
-267 AGSGIAYDDTEVKN
+267 AGNG
-281 RLTALEEK
+281 
-289 PDKDTVY
+289 TV
-296 DDTALKNRVEALE
+296 
-309 QRPAGSGIAY
+309 Y

-365 SELRGRVEALEQRP
+365 AELRGRVEALEHRP
-379 AGTSYDDSALTARV
+379 TGSGTSYDDSALTARV
-393 AALETKPDK
+393 TALETKPDK

-415 ETLEQRPAVNTENFV
+415 ETLEQRPAVNTENLV
-430 TKEQLATELSG
+430 TKDQLATELAN

-464 QELQSIAGGKSE
+464 QELQALSGGSKSE
-476 FIDGTIVGELF
+476 YIEGTVAEWF
-487 TNDLNPGYKLKKNKI
+487 AANLNPGYKLKK
-502 SDSIIYIYNEN
+502 DSISSSTIHIVNEN
-513 APIFKTNPTKLL
+513 GNIFKADSDKTIH
-525 RQWFVPG
+525 QCFYPG
-532 RGSTGTIK
+532 RGASGLIGVTIG
-540 IEIDGLYYYTTN
+540 DYTYY
-552 DILRNSERPLSRYAA
+552 
-567 NILPLHITAVTV
+567 V
-579 KNNE
+579 KNDNFSNNFKLAKEYQFKSIPLTINSVIPNDYSRD

>member
-25 DNISISAH
+25 SNISISAQ
-33 SYLDQEDVEKLNAL
+33 SYLDQEDVEKLDAL
-47 SLELTEL
+47 SLELAEL

-89 ALEAKQDKDTV
+89 ALEAKTDKDTV
-100 YDDSEIKRRIS
+100 YDDSEVKRRIS

-200 RVESLENTD
+200 RVETLENRPAYND

-215 LGVLESKT
+215 LGVLEAKT

-242 EKPDKDTVYD
+242 EKTDKDTVYD
-252 DTALKNRVEALEQRP
+252 DSALKSRVEALEQRP
-267 AGSGIAYDDTEVKN
+267 AGSGT
-281 RLTALEEK
+281 
-289 PDKDTVY
+289 
-296 DDTALKNRVEALE
+296 
-309 QRPAGSGIAY
+309 AY

-365 SELRGRVEALEQRP
+365 AELRGRVEALEQRP
-379 AGTSYDDSALTARV
+379 AGSGTSYDDSALTARV

-464 QELQSIAGGKSE
+464 QELQALSGGSKSE
-476 FIDGTIVGELF
+476 YIEGTVAEWF
-487 TNDLNPGYKLKKNKI
+487 AANLNPGYKLKK
-502 SDSIIYIYNEN
+502 DSISSSTIHIVNEN
-513 APIFKTNPTKLL
+513 GNIFKADSDKTIHQCFYPN
-525 RQWFVPG
+525 
-532 RGSTGTIK
+532 RGAS
-540 IEIDGLYYYTTN
+540 GLIGVAIGDYTYY
-552 DILRNSERPLSRYAA
+552 
-567 NILPLHITAVTV
+567 V
-579 KNNE
+579 KNDNFSNNFKLAKEYQFKSIPLTINSVIPNDYSRD

>member
-33 SYLDQEDVEKLNAL
+33 SYLDQEDVEKLNEL
-47 SLELTEL
+47 SLELAKL

-100 YDDSEIKRRIS
+100 YDDSEVKRRIS
-111 ELEAKPAVNTDQLVT
+111 ELEAKPSVNTDQLVT

-200 RVESLENTD
+200 RVETLENRPAYND

-215 LGVLESKT
+215 LGVLEAKT
-223 DNDTIYNDA
+223 DNDTIYNDT
-232 EIKQRLTALE
+232 EVKQRLTALE
-242 EKPDKDTVYD
+242 EKTDKDTVYD
-252 DTALKNRVEALEQRP
+252 DSALKSRVEALEQRP
-267 AGSGIAYDDTEVKN
+267 AGNGT
-281 RLTALEEK
+281 
-289 PDKDTVY
+289 
-296 DDTALKNRVEALE
+296 
-309 QRPAGSGIAY
+309 AY

-365 SELRGRVEALEQRP
+365 AELRGRVEALEHRP
-379 AGTSYDDSALTARV
+379 TGSGTSYDDSALTARV

-415 ETLEQRPAVNTENFV
+415 ETLEQRPAVNTENLV
-430 TKEQLATELSG
+430 TKDQLATELAN

-464 QELQSIAGGKSE
+464 QELQALSGGSKSE
-476 FIDGTIVGELF
+476 YIEGTVAEWF
-487 TNDLNPGYKLKKNKI
+487 AANLNPGYKLKK
-502 SDSIIYIYNEN
+502 DSISSSTIHIVNEN
-513 APIFKTNPTKLL
+513 GNIFKADSDKTIH
-525 RQWFVPG
+525 QCFYPG
-532 RGSTGTIK
+532 RGAS
-540 IEIDGLYYYTTN
+540 GLIGVVIGDYTYY
-552 DILRNSERPLSRYAA
+552 
-567 NILPLHITAVTV
+567 V
-579 KNNE
+579 KNDNFSNNFKLAKEYQFKSIPLTINSVIPNDYSRD

>member
-33 SYLDQEDVEKLNAL
+33 SYLDQEDVEKLETL
-47 SLELTEL
+47 SLELAEL

-69 DNIELTGTP
+69 NNIELTGTP

-89 ALEAKQDKDTV
+89 ALEAKHDNDTI
-100 YDDSEIKRRIS
+100 YDDSEVKRRLT

-178 VTTLETRPSGNGTAY
+178 VTTLETRPSGNGTEY

-200 RVESLENTD
+200 RVESLEQRPAYND

-223 DNDTIYNDA
+223 DNDTIYNDT
-232 EIKQRLTALE
+232 EVKQRLTALE
-242 EKPDKDTVYD
+242 EKTDKDTVYD
-252 DTALKNRVEALEQRP
+252 DSALKSRVEALEQRP
-267 AGSGIAYDDTEVKN
+267 AGSGT
-281 RLTALEEK
+281 
-289 PDKDTVY
+289 
-296 DDTALKNRVEALE
+296 
-309 QRPAGSGIAY
+309 AY

-365 SELRGRVEALEQRP
+365 AELRGRVEALEHRP
-379 AGTSYDDSALTARV
+379 TGSGTSYDDSALTARV
-393 AALETKPDK
+393 AALENKPDK

-464 QELQSIAGGKSE
+464 QELQALSGGSKSE
-476 FIDGTIVGELF
+476 YIEGTVTEWF
-487 TNDLNPGYKLKKNKI
+487 AANLNPGYKLKK
-502 SDSIIYIYNEN
+502 DSISSSTIHIVNEN
-513 APIFKTNPTKLL
+513 GNIFKADSDKTIHQCFYPS
-525 RQWFVPG
+525 
-532 RGSTGTIK
+532 RGAS
-540 IEIDGLYYYTTN
+540 GLIGVAIGDYTYY
-552 DILRNSERPLSRYAA
+552 
-567 NILPLHITAVTV
+567 V
-579 KNNE
+579 KNDNFSNNFKLAKEYQFKSIPLTINSVIPNDYSRD

>member
-33 SYLDQEDVEKLNAL
+33 SYLDQEDVEKLDAL
-47 SLELTEL
+47 SLELAEL

-89 ALEAKQDKDTV
+89 ALEAKTDKDTV
-100 YDDSEIKRRIS
+100 YDDSEVKRRIS

-193 DDTELRG
+193 DDSELRG
-200 RVESLENTD
+200 RVETLENRPAYND

-215 LGVLESKT
+215 LGVLEAKT
-223 DNDTIYNDA
+223 DNDTIYNDT
-232 EIKQRLTALE
+232 EVKQRLTALE
-242 EKPDKDTVYD
+242 EKTDKDTVYD
-252 DTALKNRVEALEQRP
+252 DTALKTRVEALEQRP
-267 AGSGIAYDDTEVKN
+267 AGSGT
-281 RLTALEEK
+281 
-289 PDKDTVY
+289 
-296 DDTALKNRVEALE
+296 
-309 QRPAGSGIAY
+309 AY

-365 SELRGRVEALEQRP
+365 AELRGRVEALEHRP
-379 AGTSYDDSALTARV
+379 TGSGTSYDDSALTARV

-430 TKEQLATELSG
+430 TKEQLVTELSG

-464 QELQSIAGGKSE
+464 QELQALSGGKSE
-476 FIDGTIVGELF
+476 FIDGVILGEIF
-487 TNDLNPGYKLKKNKI
+487 TNDLAPGYKLKRDKLT
-502 SDSIIYIYNEN
+502 DSVIYIYNEN
-513 APIFKTNPTKLL
+513 GVFKPNNTKLL
-525 RQWFVPG
+525 RQWFVPA
-532 RGSTGTIK
+532 RGTSGQIQIK
-540 IEIDGLYYYTTN
+540 VGNLIYHTEN
-552 DILRNSERPLSRYAA
+552 EILRNSETPLSRYAA
-567 NILPLHITAVTV
+567 NILPLTIKSVIV
-579 KNNE
+579 NNVR

>member
-25 DNISISAH
+25 SNISISAQ
-33 SYLDQEDVEKLNAL
+33 SYLDQEDVEKLDAL
-47 SLELTEL
+47 SLELAEL

-89 ALEAKQDKDTV
+89 ALEAKTDKDTV
-100 YDDSEIKRRIS
+100 YDDSEVKRRIS

-200 RVESLENTD
+200 RVETLENRPAYND

-215 LGVLESKT
+215 LGVLEAKT
-223 DNDTIYNDA
+223 DNDTIYNDS
-232 EIKQRLTALE
+232 EVKQRLTALE
-242 EKPDKDTVYD
+242 EKTDKDTVYD
-252 DTALKNRVEALEQRP
+252 DSALKTRVEALEQRP
-267 AGSGIAYDDTEVKN
+267 AGNGT
-281 RLTALEEK
+281 
-289 PDKDTVY
+289 
-296 DDTALKNRVEALE
+296 
-309 QRPAGSGIAY
+309 AY

-365 SELRGRVEALEQRP
+365 AELRGRVEALEHRP
-379 AGTSYDDSALTARV
+379 TGSGTSYDDSALTARV

-415 ETLEQRPAVNTENFV
+415 ETLEQRPAVNTENLV

-464 QELQSIAGGKSE
+464 QELEEVKKLISPKEAEVFTLGDGTLKSKLKDGYELGFDLWNPNVFKIYNKSGNLFEDSTTWDDIAPLAVPGNKYGSRLANVTITSNIRGSKNGTIAGYFNGEQSMNSQLSYMTTPKL
-476 FIDGTIVGELF
+476 TINFGE
-487 TNDLNPGYKLKKNKI
+487 
-502 SDSIIYIYNEN
+502 
-513 APIFKTNPTKLL
+513 
-525 RQWFVPG
+525 
-532 RGSTGTIK
+532 
-540 IEIDGLYYYTTN
+540 
-552 DILRNSERPLSRYAA
+552 
-567 NILPLHITAVTV
+567 
-579 KNNE
+579 

>member
-33 SYLDQEDVEKLNAL
+33 SYLDQEDVEKLETL
-47 SLELTEL
+47 SLELAEL

-69 DNIELTGTP
+69 NNIELTGTP

-89 ALEAKQDKDTV
+89 ALESKHDNDTI
-100 YDDSEIKRRIS
+100 YDDSEVKRRIS
-111 ELEAKPAVNTDQLVT
+111 ELEAKPAINTDQLVT

-200 RVESLENTD
+200 RVESLENRPAYND

-215 LGVLESKT
+215 LGVLEAKT

-232 EIKQRLTALE
+232 EVKQRLTALE
-242 EKPDKDTVYD
+242 EKTDKDTVYD
-252 DTALKNRVEALEQRP
+252 DSALKSRVEALEQRP
-267 AGSGIAYDDTEVKN
+267 TGSGT
-281 RLTALEEK
+281 
-289 PDKDTVY
+289 
-296 DDTALKNRVEALE
+296 
-309 QRPAGSGIAY
+309 AY

-365 SELRGRVEALEQRP
+365 AELRGRVEALEHRP

-464 QELQSIAGGKSE
+464 QELEEVKKLISPKEAEVFTLGDGTLKSKLKEGYELGFDLWNPNVFKIFNKSGKLFEDSTTWDDIAPLAVPGNKYGSRLANVTVTSNIRGTKNGNIAGYFNGEQSMNSQLSYMNTPTL
-476 FIDGTIVGELF
+476 TINFGE
-487 TNDLNPGYKLKKNKI
+487 Y
-502 SDSIIYIYNEN
+502 
-513 APIFKTNPTKLL
+513 
-525 RQWFVPG
+525 
-532 RGSTGTIK
+532 
-540 IEIDGLYYYTTN
+540 
-552 DILRNSERPLSRYAA
+552 
-567 NILPLHITAVTV
+567 
-579 KNNE
+579 

>member
-25 DNISISAH
+25 SNISISAQ

-47 SLELTEL
+47 SLELAEL

-89 ALEAKQDKDTV
+89 ALEAKTDKDTV
-100 YDDSEIKRRIS
+100 YDDSEVKRRIS

-193 DDTELRG
+193 DDSELRG
-200 RVESLENTD
+200 RVETLENRPAYND

-215 LGVLESKT
+215 LGVLEAKT
-223 DNDTIYNDA
+223 DNDTIYNDT
-232 EIKQRLTALE
+232 EVKQRLTALE
-242 EKPDKDTVYD
+242 EKTDKDTVYD
-252 DTALKNRVEALEQRP
+252 DSALKTRVEALEQRP
-267 AGSGIAYDDTEVKN
+267 AGNG
-281 RLTALEEK
+281 
-289 PDKDTVY
+289 P
-296 DDTALKNRVEALE
+296 
-309 QRPAGSGIAY
+309 AY

-365 SELRGRVEALEQRP
+365 AELRGRVEALEHRP
-379 AGTSYDDSALTARV
+379 TGSGTSYDDSALTARV
-393 AALETKPDK
+393 AALETKPDNDTIYNDAEIKQRLTVLEEKTDK

-464 QELQSIAGGKSE
+464 QELQSLAGGKSE
-476 FIDGTIVGELF
+476 FIDGKILGDSYI
-487 TNDLNPGYKLKKNKI
+487 NDLVPGYKLKRDKLT
-502 SDSIIYIYNEN
+502 DSIIYIYNEN
-513 APIFKTNPTKLL
+513 GVFKPNNTKLL

-532 RGSTGTIK
+532 RGSLGQIQIK
-540 IEIDGLYYYTTN
+540 VGDLIYYTEN
-552 DILRNSERPLSRYAA
+552 EILRNSETPLSRYNV
-567 NILPLHITAVTV
+567 NILPLTIKTVTV
-579 KNNE
+579 NIIR

>member
-33 SYLDQEDVEKLNAL
+33 SYLDQEDVEKLETL
-47 SLELTEL
+47 SLELAEL

-69 DNIELTGTP
+69 NNIELTGTP

-89 ALEAKQDKDTV
+89 ALEAKHDNDTI
-100 YDDSEIKRRIS
+100 YDDSEVKRRLT

-200 RVESLENTD
+200 RVESLENRPAYND

-215 LGVLESKT
+215 LGVLEAKT
-223 DNDTIYNDA
+223 DNDTIYNDT
-232 EIKQRLTALE
+232 EVKQRLTALE
-242 EKPDKDTVYD
+242 EKTDKDTVYD
-252 DTALKNRVEALEQRP
+252 DSALKSRVEALEQRP
-267 AGSGIAYDDTEVKN
+267 AGNGT
-281 RLTALEEK
+281 
-289 PDKDTVY
+289 
-296 DDTALKNRVEALE
+296 
-309 QRPAGSGIAY
+309 AY

-334 PDKDTVY
+334 PDKDTIY

-365 SELRGRVEALEQRP
+365 AELRGRVEALEQRP
-379 AGTSYDDSALTARV
+379 AGTSYDDSALKARV

-415 ETLEQRPAVNTENFV
+415 ETLEQRPAVSTENLV

-464 QELQSIAGGKSE
+464 QELEEVKKLISPKEAEVFTLGDGTLKSKLKDGYELGFDLWNPNVFKIYNKSGKLFEDSTTWDDIAPLAVPGNKYGSRLSNVTVTSNIRGSKNGTIAGYFNGEQSMNSQLSYMTTPTL
-476 FIDGTIVGELF
+476 TINFGE
-487 TNDLNPGYKLKKNKI
+487 
-502 SDSIIYIYNEN
+502 
-513 APIFKTNPTKLL
+513 
-525 RQWFVPG
+525 
-532 RGSTGTIK
+532 
-540 IEIDGLYYYTTN
+540 
-552 DILRNSERPLSRYAA
+552 
-567 NILPLHITAVTV
+567 
-579 KNNE
+579 

>member
-25 DNISISAH
+25 DSISISAH

-47 SLELTEL
+47 SLELSEL
-54 KAKQTKDIEDVKKLI
+54 KVKQTKDIEDVKKLI

-89 ALEAKQDKDTV
+89 ALEAKTDKDTV
-100 YDDSEIKRRIS
+100 YDDSEVKRRIS
-111 ELEAKPAVNTDQLVT
+111 ELEAKPSVNTDQLVT

-200 RVESLENTD
+200 RVETLEKRPAYND

-215 LGVLESKT
+215 LGVLEAKT

-232 EIKQRLTALE
+232 EVKQRLTALE
-242 EKPDKDTVYD
+242 EKTDKDTVYD
-252 DTALKNRVEALEQRP
+252 DTALKSRVEALEQRP
-267 AGSGIAYDDTEVKN
+267 AGNGT
-281 RLTALEEK
+281 
-289 PDKDTVY
+289 
-296 DDTALKNRVEALE
+296 
-309 QRPAGSGIAY
+309 AY

-334 PDKDTVY
+334 TDKDTVY

-365 SELRGRVEALEQRP
+365 SELRGRVEALEHRP
-379 AGTSYDDSALTARV
+379 TGTSYDDSALTARV

-430 TKEQLATELSG
+430 TKEQLVTELSG

-464 QELQSIAGGKSE
+464 QELQALNVSKPKYIEGE
-476 FIDGTIVGELF
+476 VFELF
-487 TNDLNPGYKLKKNKI
+487 ASNLTPGYKLKLDDV
-502 SDSIIYIYNEN
+502 SSSIIHIVNEN
-513 APIFKTNPTKLL
+513 GKIFNTTN
-525 RQWFVPG
+525 
-532 RGSTGTIK
+532 TIK
-540 IEIDGLYYYTTN
+540 QCFFPVRGTTGNVAITIGDYVYNTTN
-552 DILRNSERPLSRYAA
+552 EFLQNATDVA
-567 NILPLHITAVTV
+567 NTYPFKSLPLTIKSVMP
-579 KNNE
+579 KRN

>member
-33 SYLDQEDVEKLNAL
+33 SYLDQEDVEKLNEL
-47 SLELTEL
+47 SLELAEL

-100 YDDSEIKRRIS
+100 YDDSEVKRRIS
-111 ELEAKPAVNTDQLVT
+111 ELEAKPSVNTDQLVT

-200 RVESLENTD
+200 RVETLENRPAYND

-215 LGVLESKT
+215 LGVLEAKT

-232 EIKQRLTALE
+232 EIKQRLTVLE
-242 EKPDKDTVYD
+242 EKTDKDTVYD
-252 DTALKNRVEALEQRP
+252 DTALKSRVEALEQRP
-267 AGSGIAYDDTEVKN
+267 AGSG
-281 RLTALEEK
+281 
-289 PDKDTVY
+289 
-296 DDTALKNRVEALE
+296 
-309 QRPAGSGIAY
+309 SGTAY

-365 SELRGRVEALEQRP
+365 SELRGRVEALEHRP

-402 DTVYDDSALKARV
+402 DTIYNDAEIKQRLTVLEEKTDKDTVYDDSALKARV
-415 ETLEQRPAVNTENFV
+415 ETLEQRPVVNTENLV

-464 QELQSIAGGKSE
+464 QELQSLTGGKSE
-476 FIDGTIVGELF
+476 FIDGKILGDIYI
-487 TNDLNPGYKLKKNKI
+487 NDLVPGYKLKRDKLT
-502 SDSIIYIYNEN
+502 DSIIYIYNEN
-513 APIFKTNPTKLL
+513 GVFKPNNTKLL

-532 RGSTGTIK
+532 RGSTGLIQIK
-540 IEIDGLYYYTTN
+540 VGDLIYYTEN
-552 DILRNSERPLSRYAA
+552 EILRNSETPLSRYNV
-567 NILPLHITAVTV
+567 NILPLTIKTVAV
-579 KNNE
+579 NNIR

>member
-25 DNISISAH
+25 SNISISAQ
-33 SYLDQEDVEKLNAL
+33 SYLDQEDVEKLDAL
-47 SLELTEL
+47 SLELAEL

-89 ALEAKQDKDTV
+89 VLEAKTDKDTV
-100 YDDSEIKRRIS
+100 YDDSEVKRRIS

-193 DDTELRG
+193 DDSELRG
-200 RVESLENTD
+200 RVETLENRPAYND
-209 TEIKQR
+209 SEIKQR
-215 LGVLESKT
+215 LGVLEAKT
-223 DNDTIYNDA
+223 DNDTIYNDT
-232 EIKQRLTALE
+232 EVKQRLTALE
-242 EKPDKDTVYD
+242 EKTDKDTVYD
-252 DTALKNRVEALEQRP
+252 DTALKSRVEALEQRP
-267 AGSGIAYDDTEVKN
+267 AGSGT
-281 RLTALEEK
+281 
-289 PDKDTVY
+289 
-296 DDTALKNRVEALE
+296 
-309 QRPAGSGIAY
+309 AY

-341 DDTSIKYRLD
+341 DATSIKYRLD

-365 SELRGRVEALEQRP
+365 AELRGRVEALEHRP
-379 AGTSYDDSALTARV
+379 TGSGTSYDDSALTARV

-415 ETLEQRPAVNTENFV
+415 ETLEQRPVVNTENLV
-430 TKEQLATELSG
+430 TKEQLATELAN

-455 QADNDYATK
+455 QADNDYVTK
-464 QELQSIAGGKSE
+464 QELQALSGGSKSE
-476 FIDGTIVGELF
+476 YIEGTVAEWF
-487 TNDLNPGYKLKKNKI
+487 AVNLNPGYKLKK
-502 SDSIIYIYNEN
+502 DSISSSTIHIVNEN
-513 APIFKTNPTKLL
+513 GNIFKADSDKTIH
-525 RQWFVPG
+525 QCFYPG
-532 RGSTGTIK
+532 RGAS
-540 IEIDGLYYYTTN
+540 GLIGVAIGDYTYY
-552 DILRNSERPLSRYAA
+552 
-567 NILPLHITAVTV
+567 V
-579 KNNE
+579 KNDNFSNNFKLAKEYQFKSIPLTINSVIPNDYSRD

>member
-25 DNISISAH
+25 SNISISAQ
-33 SYLDQEDVEKLNAL
+33 SYLDQEDVEKLETL
-47 SLELTEL
+47 SLELAEL

-89 ALEAKQDKDTV
+89 ALEAKTDKDTV
-100 YDDSEIKRRIS
+100 YDDSEVKRRIS
-111 ELEAKPAVNTDQLVT
+111 ELEAKPAVNTDKLVT

-200 RVESLENTD
+200 RVETLENRPAYND

-215 LGVLESKT
+215 LGVLEAKT
-223 DNDTIYNDA
+223 DNDTIYNDS
-232 EIKQRLTALE
+232 EVKQRLTALE
-242 EKPDKDTVYD
+242 EKTDKDTVYD
-252 DTALKNRVEALEQRP
+252 DSALKSRVEALEQRP
-267 AGSGIAYDDTEVKN
+267 TGSGT
-281 RLTALEEK
+281 
-289 PDKDTVY
+289 
-296 DDTALKNRVEALE
+296 
-309 QRPAGSGIAY
+309 AY

-365 SELRGRVEALEQRP
+365 AELRSRVEALEHRP
-379 AGTSYDDSALTARV
+379 TGSGTSYDDSALTARV
-393 AALETKPDK
+393 AALETKPDNDTIYNDAEIKQRLTVLEEKTDK

-415 ETLEQRPAVNTENFV
+415 ETLEQRPVVNTENLV

-464 QELQSIAGGKSE
+464 QELQALSGGSKSE
-476 FIDGTIVGELF
+476 YIEGTVAEWF
-487 TNDLNPGYKLKKNKI
+487 AANLNPGYKLKK
-502 SDSIIYIYNEN
+502 DSISSSTIHIVNEN
-513 APIFKTNPTKLL
+513 GNIFKADSDKTIHQCFHHARGASGLIGVAIGDYTYYVMNDNFSNNFKLAKEYQFKSIPL
-525 RQWFVPG
+525 
-532 RGSTGTIK
+532 TINSV
-540 IEIDGLYYYTTN
+540 IPNDYYR
-552 DILRNSERPLSRYAA
+552 D
-567 NILPLHITAVTV
+567 
-579 KNNE
+579 